1 MTEAVE
7 TVKPERSIHVL
18 TNENADAFYDQ
29 QLGITREEPKVDEA
43 PPEAKEGDEVD
54 EEIKKAGKKN
64 PKIESRFSELAAQRK
79 AAQEEAKTAREEAAK
94 VKAERETLQAERDAL
109 KAKYEPP
116 KTDPLGPKP
125 NVDQFANTEEFAQAL
140 EDWTTEKVE
149 RDRATKEA
157 EEREQKEQAKRAEEW
172 KARQDEARKAI
183 EDYDAKINASDVK
196 VSDPIRDAILES
208 DVGPQLLYHL
218 ATNPDVAEK
227 LAGLSERSALRELG
241 KLEAKLGD
249 KPAEAKTPLSDVKAE
264 ISNAPKPITPLKGSG
279 AGADTPL
286 LDGNNQFHGSYA
298 QWKAARK
305 AGKIK

>member
-1 MTEAVE
+1 MTEVE
-7 TVKPERSIHVL
+7 AVKPERTIHVL

-29 QLGITREEPKVDEA
+29 QLGITPKEDAAEVKTDEPKAED
-43 PPEAKEGDEVD
+43 VD

-64 PKIESRFSELAAQRK
+64 PKIESRFSELAAQRR
-79 AAQEEAKTAREEAAK
+79 AAEEEAKTAKEEAAR

-125 NVDQFANTEEFAQAL
+125 VVDQFANTEEYSKAL

-157 EEREQKEQAKRAEEW
+157 EEREQKEQEKRAGEW
-172 KARQDEARKAI
+172 KSRQDEARKEI
-183 EDYDAKINASDVK
+183 TDYDAKINASDVK
-196 VSDPIRDAILES
+196 VSDPIRDAIIES

-227 LAGLSERSALRELG
+227 LAGLNEKAALRALY
-241 KLEAKLGD
+241 KLEVKLGD
-249 KPAEAKTPLSDVKAE
+249 KPAEAKTALSDVKAE
-264 ISNAPKPITPLKGSG
+264 ISKAPAPITPLKGG
-279 AGADTPL
+279 GVGADTPL
-286 LDGNNQFHGSYA
+286 IDGNNQFHGSYA
-298 QWKAARK
+298 QWKEARRS
-305 AGKIK
+305 GKIK